1 MNGILTVPN
10 QVTDPQK
17 LCSCCIRVGDLL
29 SETTLKPMQETSS
42 SDFSNTKK
50 MDHPVQD
57 WLKGGKRDWT
67 PSKDLF
73 EPTVIK
79 THTLQTNVRKKTMKI
94 VPRPKLEHISSAL
107 CKCY

>member
-1 MNGILTVPN
+1 MI
-10 QVTDPQK
+10 
-17 LCSCCIRVGDLL
+17 LL

-57 WLKGGKRDWT
+57 WLKGGRRDWT
-67 PSKDLF
+67 PSKDLL
-73 EPTVIK
+73 EPMVIK
-79 THTLQTNVRKKTMKI
+79 THVLQTNVRKRAMKI

-107 CKCY
+107 CKCYQNNTHPHSQVSP